1 MTKCRRRSQGRLL
14 IKNSLTISVP
24 ENKKPERI
32 DIFLSRQI
40 GDLSRSQLK
49 KLITEDEVLVNGK
62 TVRPS
67 YLVDSGESI
76 EVNIPAPLPIK
87 AEPENIPLN
96 IIYEDESLIVVN
108 KSAGIVVHPA
118 RGNLKGTLVNALL
131 HYSTSLSA
139 AGDPFR
145 PGIVHRLDKGTSGLI
160 MIVKNDHVHST
171 ITTMFMNREI
181 HKEYSALV
189 WGMMPK
195 KKGIISDS
203 IGRSKN
209 DRTKMSVVEKG
220 KSARTEY
227 SVDVEMDFTSLL
239 TLRPVTGRTH
249 QLRVHLS
256 NLGKPIF
263 GDHEYGGRGRMAGMV
278 TPERRKLAVK
288 SLEMLPSQALHASKL
303 SFRHPITKKN
313 VDFEA
318 PLPENFQSVLEL
330 FEIDDYLAKNDTSGK
345 GKND

>member
-1 MTKCRRRSQGRLL
+1 M
-14 IKNSLTISVP
+14 TISVP

-40 GDLSRSQLK
+40 ADLSRSQLK

-62 TVRPS
+62 PVRPS
-67 YLVDSGESI
+67 YLVDPGESI
-76 EVNIPAPLPIK
+76 EINIPTPPPIK
-87 AEPENIPLN
+87 AEPEDIPLD
-96 IIYEDESLIVVN
+96 IIFEDESLIVVN

-118 RGNLKGTLVNALL
+118 RGNLRGTLVNALL
-131 HYSTSLSA
+131 HYSNSLSTG
-139 AGDPFR
+139 GDPFR

-160 MIVKNDHVHST
+160 MIVKNDKVHSA

-181 HKEYSALV
+181 HKEYTALI
-189 WGMMPK
+189 WGMMTK
-195 KKGIISDS
+195 KKGTISDS
-203 IGRSKN
+203 IGRNRS
-209 DRTKMSVVEKG
+209 DRTKMSAVENG
-220 KSARTEY
+220 KSARTDY

-256 NLGKPIF
+256 NLGNPIF

-288 SLEMLPSQALHASKL
+288 LLEILPNQALHASKL
-303 SFRHPITKKN
+303 SFKHPVTQKN
-313 VDFEA
+313 IEFEA
-318 PLPENFQSVLEL
+318 PLPENYQSVLEL
-330 FEIDDYLAKNDTSGK
+330 FETDNFRAKSNSVEI